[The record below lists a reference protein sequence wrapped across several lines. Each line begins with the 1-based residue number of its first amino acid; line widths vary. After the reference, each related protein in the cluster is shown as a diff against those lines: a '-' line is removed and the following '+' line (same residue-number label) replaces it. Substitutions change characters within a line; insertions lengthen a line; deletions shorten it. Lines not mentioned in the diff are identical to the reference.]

1 MVLKFDLHHLI
12 YKIDYKKQI
21 SCCKCNRRNYLSF
34 SEFRPCESANVA
46 FTLGQTNNLYL
57 IHGEQMS
64 YNKAITNL
72 SAHFDSLGSFVCKKP
87 GLYAFHHFFSLAHTQ
102 SRTWME
108 LYKNADYV
116 CSIYGFT
123 THCFA
128 DAGNSV
134 LLHLNENDVISIRSH
149 ASTNT
154 TLYGTLD
161 QIYTTF
167 TGVFLNP
174 DINGKTPF
182 TYSLYYDFYP
192 L

>member
-1 MVLKFDLHHLI
+1 
-12 YKIDYKKQI
+12 
-21 SCCKCNRRNYLSF
+21 
-34 SEFRPCESANVA
+34 
-46 FTLGQTNNLYL
+46 
-57 IHGEQMS
+57 
-64 YNKAITNL
+64 
-72 SAHFDSLGSFVCKKP
+72 
-87 GLYAFHHFFSLAHTQ
+87 
-102 SRTWME
+102 ME

-123 THCFA
+123 THGFA

-174 DINGKTPF
+174 DITGKTS
-182 TYSLYYDFYP
+182 YLYHNYHYIDSLFGGSDEEFATGSNAAALNLVAGDTVFLKSKRSTNSYYGAPDQVYCTFSGYRLDLLEELTIVDP
-192 L
+192 GVIIG

>member
-1 MVLKFDLHHLI
+1 
-12 YKIDYKKQI
+12 
-21 SCCKCNRRNYLSF
+21 
-34 SEFRPCESANVA
+34 
-46 FTLGQTNNLYL
+46 
-57 IHGEQMS
+57 MS

-87 GLYAFHHFFSLAHTQ
+87 GLYAFHFFSLAHTQ

-108 LYKNADYV
+108 L
-116 CSIYGFT
+116 
-123 THCFA
+123 A

-134 LLHLNENDVISIRSH
+134 LLHLNENDVIRIRSH

-167 TGVFLNP
+167 TIVFLNP
-174 DINGKTPF
+174 DINGKTPY
-182 TYSLYYDFYP
+182 TYSLYYDF
-192 L
+192 LSHIKV

>member
-1 MVLKFDLHHLI
+1 M
-12 YKIDYKKQI
+12 
-21 SCCKCNRRNYLSF
+21 SF
-34 SEFRPCESANVA
+34 TEFRPCESANVA
-46 FTLGQTNNLYL
+46 FTLGQTNNLHL
-57 IHGEQMS
+57 SHGEQMS
-64 YNKAITNL
+64 YNKVITNL
-72 SAHFDSLGSFVCKKP
+72 SAHFDSLGSCDCKKP
-87 GLYAFHHFFSLAHTQ
+87 GLYAVHFFSLAHTQ

-123 THCFA
+123 THGFA

-134 LLHLNENDVISIRSH
+134 LLHLNENDDISIRSH

-174 DINGKTPF
+174 DITGKTPY
-182 TYSLYYDFYP
+182 TYSFYFDF
-192 L
+192 LSLSKE

>member
-1 MVLKFDLHHLI
+1 M
-12 YKIDYKKQI
+12 
-21 SCCKCNRRNYLSF
+21 SF
-34 SEFRPCESANVA
+34 TEFRPCESANVA

-57 IHGEQMS
+57 SHGEQMS

-87 GLYAFHHFFSLAHTQ
+87 GLYAFHFFSLAHTQ

-123 THCFA
+123 KHGFA

-167 TGVFLNP
+167 TIVFLNP
-174 DINGKTPF
+174 DINGKTPY
-182 TYSLYYDFYP
+182 TYSLYYDF
-192 L
+192 LSHIKV